1 MSLQG
6 VSVGCL
12 RSRVAQH
19 HGEFPKVTPSPTMRI
34 AVPSAPHPGLQHTH
48 TPLRY
53 VQHLLKFQLQLP
65 FDLIGQIIK
74 FSHLR
79 GKEVGTCGRSLPCIT
94 SYLNDLS
101 CYYLFSSSFICF
113 FYFYPFL
120 QDIWQPQAT

>member
-34 AVPSAPHPGLQHTH
+34 AVPSAPHPRLQHTH
-48 TPLRY
+48 TPPSGMSSTCSSFNSSF
-53 VQHLLKFQLQLP
+53 HL
-65 FDLIGQIIK
+65 ICSQIIK

-79 GKEVGTCGRSLPCIT
+79 GKEVGTCGRFLPCIT

-101 CYYLFSSSFICF
+101 CYYLFSLSFICF
-113 FYFYPFL
+113 FYFYHFL